1 MEGVDAPS
9 YMDSVASWHP
19 ATRAVEAAIMHVRGV
34 TSSQGGVSARMLSG
48 NELVPTT
55 GYRGTK
61 SSSVLHTLLCS
72 RVRANCLPGLVCM
85 ERIETSA
92 GVASLAGSALG
103 RVGVGA
109 KMARFRAPGIAVV
122 MLAVSVTGADA
133 AHTAGV
139 PPRPRRNSDVVLNV
153 GGFMLRASASS
164 PGSREPARGAANAH
178 KPLRLRGGGNAH
190 GALPKY
196 PSNRALKQDEY
207 AAPFGT
213 IMRTR
218 SGAMIGML
226 FSSITTYIFAC
237 VRVHA
242 KL

>member
-1 MEGVDAPS
+1 MRECSLGMNLFLLP
-9 YMDSVASWHP
+9 
-19 ATRAVEAAIMHVRGV
+19 
-34 TSSQGGVSARMLSG
+34 
-48 NELVPTT
+48 
-55 GYRGTK
+55 GTVVQNLHLYYTLYF
-61 SSSVLHTLLCS
+61 VLA
-72 RVRANCLPGLVCM
+72 VRANCLPVLVCM